1 MRKADTK
8 EYVTQALFSLLGKK
22 EIKDI
27 TICELVEKAGISRA
41 TFYRN
46 YLDMY
51 QVIDEQMTQIAREIT
66 DNVLTSGNSVR
77 ANTLLGFRLL
87 LRHRRILRILIKRGM
102 EDKLYRVLY
111 QTTVDHIDQ
120 LNAMNNRYQPHFF
133 AGAACG
139 MLIAWIKNDFQE
151 SPDEMADL
159 LFGCLHGYITL

>member
-8 EYVTQALFSLLGKK
+8 EYVTKALFSLLEKK
-22 EIKDI
+22 EMKDI
-27 TICELVEKAGISRA
+27 TVCELVEKAGICRA

-51 QVIDEQMTQIAREIT
+51 QVIDEQMMQIAQEIT
-66 DNVLTSGNSVR
+66 DNVLTPDNSVR
-77 ANTLLGFRLL
+77 ANTLLIFRLL
-87 LRHRRILRILIKRGM
+87 LTHQRILRILTKCGM
-102 EDKLYRVLY
+102 EDKLYRILY

-120 LNAMNNRYQPHFF
+120 LNAMDNRYQPHFF

-151 SPDEMADL
+151 SPDEMVDL
-159 LFGCLHGYITL
+159 LFGCLHGYIAL